1 MQFGIS
7 KAEEAPPPASISIPC
22 VFFNWE
28 GKLGVLVAWG
38 FREIMLQ

>member
-7 KAEEAPPPASISIPC
+7 KAEEAPPGSEHLDPLC
-22 VFFNWE
+22 VFDWE

-38 FREIMLQ
+38 FREIVLQ